1 MIKCPI
7 CSQRLHP
14 GADRCP
20 SCGFRIR
27 QTDTPSPMPG
37 TPAKRKTAALTV
49 TLSVLFAFSLAFCL
63 FSFAGSFVS
72 RPIREPAAAPERP
85 AVTMPVE
92 EFHSIPPASEG
103 CFVIAEGVLMF
114 RPDQWD
120 GSTILSVPDT
130 VEGQTVTAIGPGCF
144 LDCTELTTIVLPDT
158 VTQIGPGAFAG
169 CARLRGLF
177 VPEGTVSIGRDAF
190 AGCTA
195 LESVYIPS
203 TVELIAGGCF
213 DDCAALLY
221 IFYQGTF
228 ESWNSLYSDYI
239 TPFTTAICLDG
250 NYIHAAQG

>member
-27 QTDTPSPMPG
+27 QTDAPFPMPEP
-37 TPAKRKTAALTV
+37 PAKKQSASLTV
-49 TLSVLFAFSLAFCL
+49 TLSVLFAFFLAFSL
-63 FSFAGSFVS
+63 FTLVS
-72 RPIREPAAAPERP
+72 GFLSPSLREPAAAPERP
-85 AVTMPVE
+85 VVTMPVE

-114 RPDQWD
+114 QPDQWD
-120 GSTILSVPDT
+120 GSPILSVPDT
-130 VEGQTVTAIGPGCF
+130 VDGQTVTAIGPGCF
-144 LDCTELTTIVLPDT
+144 LDCADLTTIVLPDT

-228 ESWNSLYSDYI
+228 ESWNSLYSDCI